1 MSTGEHHALIDV
13 LRQNPELLKEVENDQ
28 PNACGRTDTV
38 RDEESDAR
46 LGSTAEA
53 PDINDW
59 PEPLLWAE
67 SCRSSKLLTW
77 HSCQSL
83 FAPWWRTR
91 RSACRCPSIT
101 RQR

>member
-59 PEPLLWAE
+59 PEPAPLGGELPVVQAFDLALLPESLRPLVEDTAE
-67 SCRSSKLLTW
+67 RM
-77 HSCQSL
+77 QV
-83 FAPWWRTR
+83 PVD
-91 RSACRCPSIT
+91 
-101 RQR
+101 